1 MKIKILLGVILL
13 VSAIFCAYAGQ
24 YFGGYVFLRITHI
37 DLSYLTVSTL
47 SEYKELYAND
57 KQVMKYISAGTIVSW
72 IITLFPW
79 ISAIVIYYKS
89 RQKEELHG
97 SARFANDAELKKSG
111 LLEET
116 GKMPEILLGVVAEGK
131 YKGKYIRFRG
141 QQFVGLEAP
150 TRSGKGVG
158 IVIPNLVNYPDS
170 VINSDIKL
178 ENFRKTA
185 GFRQSMGQEVFLF
198 SPDGFALDAAAD
210 RESGK
215 LRCHRYNPLS
225 YIRRNAI
232 YRIGDILTITS
243 IFYPITGDGKSD
255 IWNELAGKLC
265 KGLILF
271 MLDNEDIGHEVSF
284 AQMLRLTTPEGGL
297 KQWMKDQIEI
307 DKISEECKAEFHAFI
322 DAAKETASSVVSNLI
337 APLAIFS
344 DKVCAAATSGDDFD
358 LREIRRKR
366 MTVYVGV
373 QPANI
378 KKFSKLLN
386 LFWSQLISINT
397 DVLPEDD
404 HTLKYQCLLAMDEFT
419 ALGRVDIIQ
428 HAIGFTAG
436 YNIRFLLIYQSIA
449 QLEDNKSYGKEGSK
463 VLLDNLAVKIIYP
476 PKEVDQHVKNLS
488 ETLGYKT
495 VKHKSNSRTNSI
507 NSTSRTASDKEDKRA
522 LMLPQEIKELSF
534 EKKSNVG
541 LKELIVMENMRA
553 FICNKIIYF
562 DEEIFQERVEYSL
575 NNIPEIP
582 LLDLSKGNVNLPI
595 TINDEVITQTLANET
610 IKDNSNEP
618 DGQSESVQVKPIKE
632 YEDHQTTEALATEPV
647 EDFESFGGDD
657 SGVSEQAFDY
667 TQYDYPDTDDNDNLY

>member
-1 MKIKILLGVILL
+1 MKTKILLGVILL

-111 LLEET
+111 LLDET
-116 GKMPEILLGVVAEGK
+116 GKMPEI
-131 YKGKYIRFRG
+131 
-141 QQFVGLEAP
+141 
-150 TRSGKGVG
+150 
-158 IVIPNLVNYPDS
+158 
-170 VINSDIKL
+170 
-178 ENFRKTA
+178 
-185 GFRQSMGQEVFLF
+185 
-198 SPDGFALDAAAD
+198 LDAAAD